1 MKAIIEKRVT
11 ALSLDRYKIGWR
23 YEESETS
30 RTVTILL
37 LGIPIYRY
45 SFNRDIND
53 K

>member
-11 ALSLDRYKIGWR
+11 AVSLDKDKSGWM
-23 YEESETS
+23 YDQSEIN

-45 SFNRDIND
+45 SFKRDISD

>member
-11 ALSLDRYKIGWR
+11 AVSLDKDKNGWM
-23 YEESETS
+23 YDQSEIS
-30 RTVTILL
+30 RTITILL

-45 SFNRDIND
+45 SFKRDISD